1 MGLFYDF
8 LYQNNFAD
16 NSSEISELSET
27 EELSAKLFWYKKS

>member
-16 NSSEISELSET
+16 NSTISSEISELSET
-27 EELSAKLFWYKKS
+27 EELSAKLF